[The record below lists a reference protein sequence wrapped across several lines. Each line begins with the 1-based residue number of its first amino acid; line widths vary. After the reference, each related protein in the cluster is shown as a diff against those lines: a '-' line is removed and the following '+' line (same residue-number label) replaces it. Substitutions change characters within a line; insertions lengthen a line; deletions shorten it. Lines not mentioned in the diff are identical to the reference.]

1 VGDTGSVIALGASGE
16 TLAKKHSQASTRVCT
31 LGVSDQ
37 ALGGVVIATVEGQI
51 GRIFTGLRE
60 NADISTNW
68 VNTGSHITQY
78 GNGKTT
84 SYRACQNDPA
94 TETYAAAIAGT
105 YDASWTTLVTN
116 IRNSGKWTPTNPFIL
131 CYGHETTVAQWAP
144 LGTAQQFIDAYRHF
158 RNLTD
163 SLGAT
168 VRTKNGTYQGG
179 CIVMAYVGW
188 DRMFVGAN
196 GIGPPTAGQGVDDYD
211 PDKGSSPAPA
221 GSSYYEYLGS
231 DVYNVLDSPGVLR
244 YGTDALTL
252 LAPLVNA
259 AVARNKDFI
268 IGEMGCP
275 DGATSQDHTNKALWL
290 DSLRLGLIARG
301 RYKPGV
307 CRALLTTVKASVEN
321 YNVDSSAESLAA
333 FQRLGASTY
342 FK

>member
-1 VGDTGSVIALGASGE
+1 MTTSTGESGR
-16 TLAKKHSQASTRVCT
+16 TIVKHKYVRPSRVCV

-51 GRIFTGLRE
+51 GRQFHGLRQ

-68 VNTGSHITQY
+68 VNTGGHITQY

-94 TETYAAAIAGT
+94 TETYAAAISGT
-105 YDASWTTLVTN
+105 YDTRFTTTVTN
-116 IRNSGKWTPTNPFIL
+116 IVNSGKWTPANPFII

-144 LGTAQQFIDAYRHF
+144 LGSAQGFIDAFRHY
-158 RNLTD
+158 RNLAD

-168 VRTKNGTYQGG
+168 VRTKAGVYQAG

-188 DRMFVGAN
+188 DRMFVGTN
-196 GIGPPTAGQGVDDYD
+196 GVGPPTAGQGVDDYD

-221 GSSYYEYLGS
+221 GTSYYEYIGS

-252 LAPLVNA
+252 LTPLVNA
-259 AVARNKDFI
+259 AIVRNKDFI

-275 DGATSQDHTNKALWL
+275 DGATTLDHTNKAAWL
-290 DSLRLGLIARG
+290 DSLRVGLIARG
-301 RYKPGV
+301 QHRPGV
-307 CRALLTTVKASVEN
+307 CRALLTTVKASAEN

-333 FQRLGASTY
+333 FQRIGASTY
-342 FK
+342 FG